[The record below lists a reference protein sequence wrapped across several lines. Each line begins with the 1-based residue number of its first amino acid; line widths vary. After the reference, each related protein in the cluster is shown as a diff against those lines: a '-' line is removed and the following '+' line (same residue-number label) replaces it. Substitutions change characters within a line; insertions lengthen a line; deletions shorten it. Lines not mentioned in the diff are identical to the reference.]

1 MTLHVFLLL
10 LLFVLMF
17 SLARFCSL
25 CWPHQCPAQSAA
37 ARCTPIQ
44 RLLKPRS
51 PHDCP
56 ACRLSCTLSSVV
68 EPAPP
73 AVRPWCEVKS
83 CRGAPKRVNTEG
95 FACPNR
101 KCPYSGITDAHIHV
115 LVGDGKHGLAERIQ
129 TFRCQACHTT
139 FTARRHTPLY
149 HLKTPSHQVAMVLT
163 ALAEGLDPSEARRVF
178 GYRHATITTWLSR
191 AGEHAQTLHE
201 RSFCNLW
208 LPHLQ
213 LDELRTR
220 LRSYKQVLWLWLA
233 IDPCTKLI
241 PVLQLGPR
249 TQKMAHL
256 LIHSLRQLLAPGC
269 LPLFTSDGLNVYF
282 YALTAHFGQWL
293 EVARR
298 GRKVQQWQV
307 AAGLIYGQ
315 VKKSYR
321 RRKLV
326 RVTHVMR
333 LGTDAALK
341 VALQGLGFSG
351 RLNTAFIERVNLTIR
366 HGVAALAR
374 RTWATG
380 KPAPQLLAHL
390 EWWRAYYHF
399 VRPHASLRVALVQPR
414 DRGGKLVAQRFRQR
428 TPAMAAG
435 RTNRRWTAREVLC
448 YPLPP
453 VPHFTM

>member
-1 MTLHVFLLL
+1 MTFHVFIFLLL
-10 LLFVLMF
+10 SFLML
-17 SLARFCSL
+17 SLARL
-25 CWPHQCPAQSAA
+25 CHLYVFHHGLPHSRAGAVHPMV
-37 ARCTPIQ
+37 Q
-44 RLLKPRS
+44 RLLKPRT
-51 PHDCP
+51 PRDCP
-56 ACRLSCTLSSVV
+56 ACRLSSTFSAVV
-68 EPAPP
+68 GPSPLP
-73 AVRPWCEVKS
+73 VRPWREVKS
-83 CRGAPKRVNTEG
+83 RRGAPKRIDTQG
-95 FACPNR
+95 FACPNHQ
-101 KCPYSGITDAHIHV
+101 CPYFGITDAHIHA
-115 LVGDGKHGLAERIQ
+115 LVGDGAHGHAERIQ

-149 HLKTPSHQVAMVLT
+149 RLKTPSHQVAMVLA
-163 ALAEGLDPSEARRVF
+163 ALAEGLDSSAAERVF

-201 RSFCNLW
+201 RSFGNLW

-220 LRSYKQVLWLWLA
+220 LRNYKQVLWLWLA

-241 PVLQLGPR
+241 PVLHLGPR

-269 LPLFTSDGLNVYF
+269 LPLFTSDGLHVYF

-321 RRKLV
+321 RRNLV

-333 LGTDAALK
+333 LGTAANLK
-341 VALQGLGFSG
+341 VTLQGLGLSG
-351 RLNTAFIERVNLTIR
+351 RLNTAFIERVNLTVR

-374 RTWATG
+374 RTWATAQQ
-380 KPAPQLLAHL
+380 APQLLAHL
-390 EWWRAYYHF
+390 EWW
-399 VRPHASLRVALVQPR
+399 
-414 DRGGKLVAQRFRQR
+414 
-428 TPAMAAG
+428 
-435 RTNRRWTAREVLC
+435 
-448 YPLPP
+448 
-453 VPHFTM
+453 